1 MEDKEGMGTPPN
13 RKLLKKRRKKIG
25 DVGEEEDQAFGA

>member
-13 RKLLKKRRKKIG
+13 KKLLKKRRKKTG
-25 DVGEEEDQAFGA
+25 DVGEEDQAFAA